1 MEKIINEVC
10 NIVIDNSY
18 KNFTTLVYEFNNK
31 NIENLS
37 KFNINEIYDEVLIIS
52 DENVYNHQLDN
63 FINNIKAKIVYEY
76 IIPSGE
82 DSKSLSVYEEIIK
95 YCIRINLSRKSL
107 IIALGG
113 GVVGDLAGFV
123 ASTYMRGIDVCQ
135 VPTSL
140 LSQVDSSVGGKT
152 GINIGN
158 FKNIIGTFYQP
169 KFTYINIDIDNSQ
182 YTASKIQ
189 STVIEHLG
197 WKQYGGWR
205 IGIRSLDALKTL
217 SYNEF
222 IAGMAEVIK
231 YSIIYDYDFLDYLIN
246 NSENILNKDNKT
258 LHYMVKKC
266 IEIKADI
273 VSKDE
278 KEGNLRKILNF
289 GHTFGHGVEKL
300 CKISHGEAVSIG
312 MNMAFK
318 LALEKGY
325 INGSYYDKFINACD
339 KFNLPLNFN
348 ISLDEKD
355 EITEES
361 KDKINK
367 EILEIMKNDK
377 KNSFGK
383 INLILP
389 IGFGKVKIID
399 DIDDGEILK
408 IIKEVNN
415 A

>member
-63 FINNIKAKIVYEY
+63 FINNIKVKIVYEY

-158 FKNIIGTFYQP
+158 FKNIIGAFYQP
-169 KFTYINIDIDNSQ
+169 KFTYINI
-182 YTASKIQ
+182 
-189 STVIEHLG
+189 
-197 WKQYGGWR
+197 
-205 IGIRSLDALKTL
+205 DALKTL

>member
-1 MEKIINEVC
+1 MDKIINNVC
-10 NIVIDNSY
+10 NIVIDDSY
-18 KNFTTLVYEFNNK
+18 KNFTSSIYEFNGR
-31 NIENLS
+31 EVCDLS
-37 KFNINEIYDEVLIIS
+37 KININEIYDEVLIIS
-52 DENVYNHQLDN
+52 DENVYNHQLDK
-63 FINNIKAKIVYEY
+63 FIDNIKAKMIYEY
-76 IIPSGE
+76 IIPAGE
-82 DSKSLSVYEEIIK
+82 DSKSLSVYEDVMK

-135 VPTSL
+135 IPTSL

-169 KFTYINIDIDNSQ
+169 KFTYINI
-182 YTASKIQ
+182 
-189 STVIEHLG
+189 E
-197 WKQYGGWR
+197 
-205 IGIRSLDALKTL
+205 ALKTL
-217 SYNEF
+217 PYDEF
-222 IAGMAEVIK
+222 ISGMAEVIK
-231 YSIIYDYDFLDYLIN
+231 YSIIYDYDFLDYLII
-246 NSENILNKDNKT
+246 NSEKLLSRDSNV
-258 LHYMVKKC
+258 LHYVVKKC

-278 KEGNLRKILNF
+278 KEGGLRKILNF

-325 INGSYYDKFINACD
+325 IDKSYYGRFIEVCNKFS
-339 KFNLPLNFN
+339 LPLNFN
-348 ISLDEKD
+348 LYIDEEEKV
-355 EITEES
+355 TE
-361 KDKINK
+361 DKIN
-367 EILEIMKNDK
+367 EINKNVLQIMKNDK

-383 INLILP
+383 INLIIP
-389 IGFGKVKIID
+389 IGLGSVKIID
-399 DIDDGEILK
+399 NINDDEILS
-408 IIKEVNN
+408 IIKGVNN

>member
-1 MEKIINEVC
+1 MEKIINEAC

-169 KFTYINIDIDNSQ
+169 KFTYINID
-182 YTASKIQ
+182 
-189 STVIEHLG
+189 
-197 WKQYGGWR
+197 
-205 IGIRSLDALKTL
+205 ALKTL

-355 EITEES
+355 EITKER
-361 KDKINK
+361 KDKINQ

-399 DIDDGEILK
+399 DIADGEILN
-408 IIKEVNN
+408 IIKGVNN

>member
-18 KNFTTLVYEFNNK
+18 KNFTTLVYEFNNE

-76 IIPSGE
+76 IIPAGE

-158 FKNIIGTFYQP
+158 FKNIIGAFYQP
-169 KFTYINIDIDNSQ
+169 KFTYINI
-182 YTASKIQ
+182 
-189 STVIEHLG
+189 
-197 WKQYGGWR
+197 
-205 IGIRSLDALKTL
+205 DALKTL

-367 EILEIMKNDK
+367 KILEIMKNDK

>member
-169 KFTYINIDIDNSQ
+169 KFTYINID
-182 YTASKIQ
+182 
-189 STVIEHLG
+189 
-197 WKQYGGWR
+197 
-205 IGIRSLDALKTL
+205 ALKTL

-348 ISLDEKD
+348 ISLYEKD

>member
-169 KFTYINIDIDNSQ
+169 KFTYINID
-182 YTASKIQ
+182 
-189 STVIEHLG
+189 
-197 WKQYGGWR
+197 
-205 IGIRSLDALKTL
+205 ALKTL

-246 NSENILNKDNKT
+246 NSENILNKDNET

-278 KEGNLRKILNF
+278 KEGDLRKILNF

>member
-1 MEKIINEVC
+1 MEKIINDVC

-18 KNFTTLVYEFNNK
+18 NNFTSSVYEFNNK

-52 DENVYNHQLDN
+52 DDNVYNHQRDN
-63 FINNIKAKIVYEY
+63 FINNIKVKFVYEY
-76 IIPSGE
+76 IIPAGE
-82 DSKSLSVYEEIIK
+82 NSKSLSVYEDIIK
-95 YCIRINLSRKSL
+95 YCIKINLSRKSL

-123 ASTYMRGIDVCQ
+123 SSTYMRGIDVFQ

-152 GINIGN
+152 GINIDN

-169 KFTYINIDIDNSQ
+169 KFTYINID
-182 YTASKIQ
+182 
-189 STVIEHLG
+189 
-197 WKQYGGWR
+197 
-205 IGIRSLDALKTL
+205 ALKTL
-217 SYNEF
+217 PYNEF
-222 IAGMAEVIK
+222 ISGMAEIIK

-246 NSENILNKDNKT
+246 NSESILNKDNET
-258 LHYMVKKC
+258 LHYVVKKC

-300 CKISHGEAVSIG
+300 CKISHGEAVSVG

-318 LALEKGY
+318 LSLEKGY
-325 INGSYYDKFINACD
+325 IDESYYDKFIKVCD
-339 KFNLPLNFN
+339 KFNLPLKFN
-348 ISLDEKD
+348 ISLDEED
-355 EITEES
+355 EITEKD

-383 INLILP
+383 VNLILP
-389 IGFGKVKIID
+389 IDFGKVEIID
-399 DIDDGEILK
+399 NIDEDEILK
-408 IIKEVNN
+408 IIKGANN

>member
-1 MEKIINEVC
+1 MDKIINNVC
-10 NIVIDNSY
+10 NIVIDDSY
-18 KNFTTLVYEFNNK
+18 KNFTSSIYEFNGREVYDLAK
-31 NIENLS
+31 I
-37 KFNINEIYDEVLIIS
+37 NINEIYDEVLIIS
-52 DENVYNHQLDN
+52 DENVYNHQLDK
-63 FINNIKAKIVYEY
+63 FIDNIKAKMIYEY
-76 IIPSGE
+76 IIPAGE
-82 DSKSLSVYEEIIK
+82 DSKSLSVYEDVMK

-135 VPTSL
+135 IPTSL

-169 KFTYINIDIDNSQ
+169 KFTYINI
-182 YTASKIQ
+182 
-189 STVIEHLG
+189 E
-197 WKQYGGWR
+197 
-205 IGIRSLDALKTL
+205 ALKTL
-217 SYNEF
+217 PYDEF
-222 IAGMAEVIK
+222 ISGMAEVIK
-231 YSIIYDYDFLDYLIN
+231 YSIIYDYDFLDYLII
-246 NSENILNKDNKT
+246 NSEKLLSRDSNV
-258 LHYMVKKC
+258 LHYVVKKC

-278 KEGNLRKILNF
+278 KEGGLRKILNF

-325 INGSYYDKFINACD
+325 IDKSYYGRFIEVCNKFS
-339 KFNLPLNFN
+339 LPLNFN
-348 ISLDEKD
+348 LYIDEEEKV
-355 EITEES
+355 TE
-361 KDKINK
+361 DKIN
-367 EILEIMKNDK
+367 EINKNVLQIMKNDK

-383 INLILP
+383 INLIIP
-389 IGFGKVKIID
+389 IGLGSVKIID
-399 DIDDGEILK
+399 NINDDEILS
-408 IIKEVNN
+408 IIKGVNN

>member
-18 KNFTTLVYEFNNK
+18 KNFTSLVYEFNNK
-31 NIENLS
+31 NVEDLSRINL
-37 KFNINEIYDEVLIIS
+37 NEIYDEVLIIS

-63 FINNIKAKIVYEY
+63 FINDIKAKMVYEY
-76 IIPSGE
+76 IVSEGE
-82 DSKSLSVYEEIIK
+82 DSKSLLVYEEIIK

-135 VPTSL
+135 IPTSL
-140 LSQVDSSVGGKT
+140 LAQVDSSVGGKT
-152 GINIGN
+152 GLNIGN
-158 FKNIIGTFYQP
+158 LKNIIGTFYQP
-169 KFTYINIDIDNSQ
+169 KFTYINID
-182 YTASKIQ
+182 
-189 STVIEHLG
+189 
-197 WKQYGGWR
+197 
-205 IGIRSLDALKTL
+205 ALKTL
-217 SYNEF
+217 PHSEF

-231 YSIIYDYDFLDYLIN
+231 YSIIYDFKFLDYLID
-246 NSENILNKDNKT
+246 NSESILNKENET
-258 LHYMVKKC
+258 LHYIVKRC

-278 KEGNLRKILNF
+278 KEGDLRKILNF

-318 LALEKGY
+318 LSLEKRY
-325 INGSYYDKFINACD
+325 IDGSYYDKFIKVCE
-339 KFNLPLNFN
+339 KFSLPLKFN
-348 ISLDEKD
+348 ISLDKENK
-355 EITEES
+355 ITEEN
-361 KDKINK
+361 KEKINK

-389 IGFGKVKIID
+389 IGFGEVKIID
-399 DIDDGEILK
+399 DINEDEILN
-408 IIKEVNN
+408 IIKGVNN

>member
-169 KFTYINIDIDNSQ
+169 KFTYINID
-182 YTASKIQ
+182 
-189 STVIEHLG
+189 
-197 WKQYGGWR
+197 
-205 IGIRSLDALKTL
+205 ALKTL

-246 NSENILNKDNKT
+246 NSENILNKDNET

-278 KEGNLRKILNF
+278 KEGDLRKILNF

-325 INGSYYDKFINACD
+325 INGSYYNKFINACD

>member
-63 FINNIKAKIVYEY
+63 FINNIKAKTVYEY
-76 IIPSGE
+76 IIPAGE

-113 GVVGDLAGFV
+113 GVVGDLAGFL

-169 KFTYINIDIDNSQ
+169 KFTYINIDD
-182 YTASKIQ
+182 
-189 STVIEHLG
+189 
-197 WKQYGGWR
+197 
-205 IGIRSLDALKTL
+205 LKTL
-217 SYNEF
+217 SHNEF

-246 NSENILNKDNKT
+246 NSKNILNKDNET

-325 INGSYYDKFINACD
+325 INGSYYDKFINVCD

-355 EITEES
+355 EITEER

-389 IGFGKVKIID
+389 IGYGKVKIID
-399 DIDDGEILK
+399 DIDDGEILN

>member
-52 DENVYNHQLDN
+52 DENVYNHQLNN

-158 FKNIIGTFYQP
+158 FKNIIGAFYQP
-169 KFTYINIDIDNSQ
+169 KFTYINID
-182 YTASKIQ
+182 
-189 STVIEHLG
+189 
-197 WKQYGGWR
+197 
-205 IGIRSLDALKTL
+205 ALKTL
-217 SYNEF
+217 SHNEF

-348 ISLDEKD
+348 ISLYEKD

>member
-152 GINIGN
+152 AINIGN

-169 KFTYINIDIDNSQ
+169 KFTYINI
-182 YTASKIQ
+182 
-189 STVIEHLG
+189 
-197 WKQYGGWR
+197 
-205 IGIRSLDALKTL
+205 DALKTL

>member
-18 KNFTTLVYEFNNK
+18 KNFTSSVYEFNNK
-31 NIENLS
+31 NIEDLS
-37 KFNINEIYDEVLIIS
+37 RININEIYDEVLIIS
-52 DENVYNHQLDN
+52 DENVYNYQLDN
-63 FINNIKAKIVYEY
+63 FINNIKAKMIYEY
-76 IIPSGE
+76 IVPEGE

-135 VPTSL
+135 IPTSL
-140 LSQVDSSVGGKT
+140 LAQVDSSVGGKT
-152 GINIGN
+152 GLNIGN
-158 FKNIIGTFYQP
+158 LKNIIGTFYQP
-169 KFTYINIDIDNSQ
+169 KFTYINID
-182 YTASKIQ
+182 
-189 STVIEHLG
+189 
-197 WKQYGGWR
+197 
-205 IGIRSLDALKTL
+205 ALKTC
-217 SYNEF
+217 
-222 IAGMAEVIK
+222 
-231 YSIIYDYDFLDYLIN
+231 
-246 NSENILNKDNKT
+246 
-258 LHYMVKKC
+258 YMVEKC
-266 IEIKADI
+266 IQIKADI

-278 KEGNLRKILNF
+278 KEGGLRKILNF

-318 LALEKGY
+318 LSLEKGC
-325 INGSYYDKFINACD
+325 IDESYYNKFIKVCE
-339 KFNLPLNFN
+339 KFNLPLGFN
-348 ISLDEKD
+348 LPLHKED
-355 EITEES
+355 EIAERD

-389 IGFGKVKIID
+389 IDFGKVEITDNID
-399 DIDDGEILK
+399 EDEILN
-408 IIKEVNN
+408 IIKGANH

>member
-169 KFTYINIDIDNSQ
+169 KFTYINID
-182 YTASKIQ
+182 
-189 STVIEHLG
+189 
-197 WKQYGGWR
+197 
-205 IGIRSLDALKTL
+205 ALKTL

-278 KEGNLRKILNF
+278 KEGDLRKILNF

>member
-18 KNFTTLVYEFNNK
+18 KNFTTLVYEFNNE

-158 FKNIIGTFYQP
+158 FKNIIGAFYQP
-169 KFTYINIDIDNSQ
+169 KFTYINI
-182 YTASKIQ
+182 
-189 STVIEHLG
+189 
-197 WKQYGGWR
+197 
-205 IGIRSLDALKTL
+205 DALKTL